1 MHPKDGDLERL
12 AARLNSI
19 RSDHPRRWG
28 RMTAHQMVCHLAD
41 GFRMGMGAQAVSH
54 DAHLFN
60 RTILKW
66 LALYLPVRWPPGILT
81 RPELDQVKG
90 RGTQPTD
97 FTSDMS
103 EAQAQLASFWNAGA
117 RLEGQRHP
125 LFGPLSQAAW
135 LRWGYLHTDHHL
147 RQFGA

>member
-1 MHPKDGDLERL
+1 MHSQDVALERL
-12 AARLNSI
+12 TKRLNTV
-19 RSDHPRRWG
+19 RSDSTRRWG
-28 RMTAHQMVCHLAD
+28 RMTAHQMVCHLTDA
-41 GFRMGMGAQAVSH
+41 FSVAMGEQVVSN

-66 LALYLPVRWPPGILT
+66 AALYLPIPWPPGIVT

-97 FTSDMS
+97 FASDLAT
-103 EAQAQLASFWNAGA
+103 AQARMESFWRAGA
-117 RLEGQRHP
+117 RLEGRPHP